1 MRTALFIA
9 LTATL
14 ATGCVTKKKYNALS
28 EQLQSTQAE
37 LAESQEEAAGYVLQI
52 DDLKDQVAALEN
64 ENEQLAAYYEDLIE
78 EFGTAMQDGEL
89 ELVMYPDRSVLGLSE
104 NIVFATGSASLRS
117 DGDEA
122 VAQLANLLKNHP
134 DRHFQIQ
141 GHTDSRPIATSRYP
155 SNWSL
160 GAARAV
166 TVVEA
171 LIDAGVS
178 EEQVSAATYGATSPV
193 ASNGSDDGMRQN
205 RRIAVTLDPTID
217 EVPGHLALL
226 KVARESGIVRS
237 AHGQGDPIARR

>member
-1 MRTALFIA
+1 MRTALIVA
-9 LTATL
+9 LSSAL

-28 EQLQSTQAE
+28 DQLTTTQAE
-37 LAESQEEAAGYVLQI
+37 LAESREEAAGYVLQI
-52 DDLKDQVAALEN
+52 DDLKDQVAELEKEN
-64 ENEQLAAYYEDLIE
+64 EALAAYYTDLIE
-78 EFGTAMQDGEL
+78 EFGGAMEDGDL
-89 ELVMYPDRSVLGLSE
+89 ELVMYPDRSVLALSE
-104 NIVFATGSASLRS
+104 NIVFATGSASLR
-117 DGDEA
+117 GEGRKA
-122 VAQLANLLKNHP
+122 VDQLAELLKNHP

-141 GHTDSRPIATSRYP
+141 GHTDSRPIATSRYS

-193 ASNGSDDGMRQN
+193 ASNGNDDGMQKN
-205 RRIAVTLDPTID
+205 RRIAVTLDPSLD

-226 KVARESGIVRS
+226 NQAREAGIVRQ
-237 AHGQGDPIARR
+237 AHGHGDPIARR